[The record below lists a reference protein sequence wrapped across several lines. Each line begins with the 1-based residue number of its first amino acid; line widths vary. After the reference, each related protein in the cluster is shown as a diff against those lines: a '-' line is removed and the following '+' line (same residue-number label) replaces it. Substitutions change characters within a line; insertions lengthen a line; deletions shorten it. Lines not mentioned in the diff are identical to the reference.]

1 MMHVDAIVFVDKPL
15 QTASNALKTGLFI
28 STLCYILDYVEANH
42 LSIL

>member
-1 MMHVDAIVFVDKPL
+1 MMHVDEIVSVCR
-15 QTASNALKTGLFI
+15 QTASTALKTGLFI